1 MLDVLVKDQESL
13 EEPVFNLVI
22 LMAILFFAYTDQQNI
37 SIEQEHGRL
46 FFSI

>member
-1 MLDVLVKDQESL
+1 MFLVKDQEFL

-22 LMAILFFAYTDQQNI
+22 PMEILFLAYTDQQNF